1 VAISDISMPSFAAV
15 RPGRE
20 LRVGRAFLPRHV
32 HAAAYAAVVLAGS
45 YEECG
50 NHGRFRVRAGDVL
63 LHEAFDAHLD
73 RISPQG
79 ATILNL
85 ELPIVPMAFA
95 AGRVSDVD
103 AIARAAERDSLAA
116 VAMLLA
122 QLRTISPLVED
133 WPDVLAKEIVR
144 DQSCR
149 LDRWSQ
155 GHGLAPETISRG
167 FGRVFGTTAAS
178 FRAEA
183 RARRAFE
190 QIVRTNAPLVD
201 IAANSGFADQ
211 AHMTRAVRALTGAPA
226 NSWRSRSIS
235 FKSIAE
241 ESRLL
246 AE

>member
-1 VAISDISMPSFAAV
+1 MPSFAAV

-32 HAAAYAAVVLAGS
+32 HAASYAAVVLA
-45 YEECG
+45 
-50 NHGRFRVRAGDVL
+50 
-63 LHEAFDAHLD
+63 
-73 RISPQG
+73 
-79 ATILNL
+79 
-85 ELPIVPMAFA
+85 
-95 AGRVSDVD
+95 
-103 AIARAAERDSLAA
+103 
-116 VAMLLA
+116 
-122 QLRTISPLVED
+122 
-133 WPDVLAKEIVR
+133 
-144 DQSCR
+144 
-149 LDRWSQ
+149 
-155 GHGLAPETISRG
+155 GLAPETISRG